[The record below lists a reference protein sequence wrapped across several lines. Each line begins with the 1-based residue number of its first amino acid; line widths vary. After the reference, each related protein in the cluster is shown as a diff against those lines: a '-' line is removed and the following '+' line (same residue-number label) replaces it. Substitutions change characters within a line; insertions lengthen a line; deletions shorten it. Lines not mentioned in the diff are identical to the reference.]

1 MPKVAE
7 LSVKDLTVHRG
18 GKPVVHGA
26 NMVFRPGEITA
37 MIGANGAGKSSSVMA
52 IAGAIKSEQ
61 GQVRLGD
68 LDLSGLAAD
77 RIRRHGVALVPEGH
91 PVLGDLTVL
100 DNLRAAASFMS
111 LRDSIANI
119 DRALAL
125 FPELSARLDVPASA
139 LSGGQKQMVLIGQAI
154 IANPQ
159 FLLIDELSLGLAP
172 TIVNRLANTLEQL
185 AADGTGIVL
194 IEQFTTLA
202 LRLAKRAYVLDRG
215 RIIFDGASA
224 ELRENPDILHSA
236 YLG

>member
-1 MPKVAE
+1 MIWISLDWQRTESEGTGWRWFPKV
-7 LSVKDLTVHRG
+7 TR
-18 GKPVVHGA
+18 
-26 NMVFRPGEITA
+26 
-37 MIGANGAGKSSSVMA
+37 
-52 IAGAIKSEQ
+52 
-61 GQVRLGD
+61 
-68 LDLSGLAAD
+68 
-77 RIRRHGVALVPEGH
+77 
-91 PVLGDLTVL
+91 VLGDLTVL

-172 TIVNRLANTLEQL
+172 TIVNRLANTLQQL
-185 AADGTGIVL
+185 AVDGAGVVL

-202 LRLAKRAYVLDRG
+202 LSLSWIVKDSKRYRWLERLLESFQNV
-215 RIIFDGASA
+215 A
-224 ELRENPDILHSA
+224 EIVVKSVNLN
-236 YLG
+236 